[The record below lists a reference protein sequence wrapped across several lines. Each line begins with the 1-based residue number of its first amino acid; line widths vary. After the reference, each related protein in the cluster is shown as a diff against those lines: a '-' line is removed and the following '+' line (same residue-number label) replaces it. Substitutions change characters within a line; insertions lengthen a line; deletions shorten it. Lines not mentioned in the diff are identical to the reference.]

1 MSKPS
6 WKAKQNPADVQG
18 HADPN
23 PRAFKQQLHQ
33 MWFSTYRRVR
43 DNDSSGF
50 EHVFVG
56 ETEEGQTKGF
66 HNWVQ
71 FWLQER
77 QGEVNYYGHLLP
89 RR

>member
-1 MSKPS
+1 MLC
-6 WKAKQNPADVQG
+6 QGRAD
-18 HADPN
+18 HDL
-23 PRAFKQQLHQ
+23 RAFKQQLWQ
-33 MWFSTYRRVR
+33 MWFSTYRRVV

-56 ETEEGQTKGF
+56 ETDHGETKGF

-77 QGEVNYYGHLLP
+77 NGQVNYHGHLLP
-89 RR
+89 RRHVTSNV